1 MIGLGALDGELGQ
14 TECSR
19 AQCREA
25 ATWRLDWRNPR
36 IHTVD
41 RVKTWLAC
49 DEHVDYLREFLAA
62 RDFPLTVSSVDA
74 PQDNARQDNAP
85 ENNARQEN
93 APQDNVPENDAQAHD
108 SAYDSAETA

>member
-74 PQDNARQDNAP
+74 P

-93 APQDNVPENDAQAHD
+93 APQNNAPQNNAPQNNAPQNNAP
-108 SAYDSAETA
+108 AYDSADTA